1 MKNSKLSFNVA
12 KQSQY
17 SQIISDYEYRTEYS
31 MLYVLDKVTQE
42 TVFIIVDID
51 RDNIKLSISLAKCL
65 ISLKVKEKRLYY
77 PYNELLSRFTKKR
90 RREVTP
96 KDAYEKRKSEENE
109 NSKSIN
115 HTLNF
120 YPNHEITHLNIA
132 S

>member
-1 MKNSKLSFNVA
+1 MKNSKLIFNVA
-12 KQSQY
+12 KQNQY
-17 SQIISDYEYRTEYS
+17 SQIISDYDFRFQYTT
-31 MLYVLDKVTQE
+31 LYVLDKVTQE
-42 TVFIIVDID
+42 TVYIIIDIEN
-51 RDNIKLSISLAKCL
+51 DNISLSLAKCL
-65 ISLKVKEKRLYY
+65 ISLKVKEKRVYY

-120 YPNHEITHLNIA
+120 NESREASKLNIA
-132 S
+132 C